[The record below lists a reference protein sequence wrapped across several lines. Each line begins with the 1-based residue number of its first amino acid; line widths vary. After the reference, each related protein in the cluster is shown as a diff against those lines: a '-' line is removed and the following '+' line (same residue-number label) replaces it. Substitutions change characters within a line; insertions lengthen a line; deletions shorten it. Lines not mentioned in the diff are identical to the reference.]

1 MKKLLLSLIA
11 VAGFTGLAYAETAEF
26 DFDNADNIAA
36 WGYTAPKAGA
46 GTVILADKPI
56 VEGVVSI
63 AVANGSITNNDQKIR
78 FFNSTAAAHKGYEL
92 RNSAKG
98 TGQTLTF
105 TADNGAATITEIEFT
120 PVGTAIALKDGNTA
134 ISNNKWTGS
143 STKVVLTT
151 SGANTFTAIK
161 VTYAPSGKQP
171 AGLSF
176 ETAEV
181 TVLEGETY
189 AGQTVKNPNNLTVT
203 YASDDE
209 NVAEVDANTGAV
221 TLGTELGTAKI
232 TASFAGNDKFAE
244 GSASYTITVAKAV
257 ASLAEFNAIPVND
270 EAVINCELTV
280 SYADASNA
288 YVTDGTD
295 VQMLYQSGATY
306 TYKAG
311 DVLNKGWKAKN
322 VLFRNYQPEM
332 EIVGALPTVK
342 EGEQGTFTPAEIS
355 AEDIKAENINKVA
368 VLSNVEFAA
377 ATPDAASSFTGKVG
391 ETEINFYNKFKC
403 ASVAAGKYNVTGVVS
418 VNTSSTGTG
427 TIQFLPI
434 SFEAATTDAIDSIVA
449 DDAAEAE
456 YYNLQGVRVAAPES
470 GLYIVRRG
478 NKVTKELVK

>member
-11 VAGFTGLAYAETAEF
+11 VAGFTGVAYAEEATF
-26 DFDNADNIAA
+26 DFDNADNITA
-36 WGYTAPKAGA
+36 WGYTAPAEGQ
-46 GTVILADKPI
+46 GTVITTDKPI
-56 VEGVVSI
+56 VEGAVSI
-63 AVANGSITNNDQKIR
+63 AVDNGSITNNDQKIR
-78 FFNSTAAAHKGYEL
+78 FYYSTAQAHSGLDL
-92 RNSAKG
+92 RNSKKG
-98 TGQTLTF
+98 TGQKYIF
-105 TADNGAATITEIEFT
+105 TADGGAATITKIDFT
-120 PVGTAIALKDGNTA
+120 VVGTAFALKDGETALTNNTW
-134 ISNNKWTGS
+134 SGS
-143 STKVVLTT
+143 STKVELTT
-151 SGANTFTAIK
+151 TGANTFTAIK
-161 VTYAPSGKQP
+161 VTYTPSGKQS

-176 ETAEV
+176 ETPTV
-181 TVLEGETY
+181 TLLEGETY

-221 TLGTELGTAKI
+221 TMGTELGTATI
-232 TASFAGNDKFAE
+232 TAKFAGNDQFAE

-257 ASLAEFNAIPVND
+257 TSLAEFNALPAND
-270 EAVINCELTV
+270 EAVVNCELTV
-280 SYADASNA
+280 TYADASNA

-295 VQMLYQSGATY
+295 VQMLYQGGAKY

-311 DVLNKGWKAKN
+311 NILNKGWKAKN
-322 VLFRNYQPEM
+322 VLFKNYQPEM

-342 EGEQGTFTPAEIS
+342 DGEQGTFTPEEIS
-355 AEDIKAENINKVA
+355 ADDVKTENINKVA
-368 VLSNVEFAA
+368 VLNNVEFAA

-391 ETEINFYNKFKC
+391 ETTINFYNKFKC
-403 ASVAAGKYNVTGVVS
+403 ASVEAGKYNVTGVVS

-434 SFEAATTDAIDSIVA
+434 SFKAATTDGIDSIVA